1 MSDDEK
7 KGGDGG
13 KDGDGDKPET
23 GFVKDIRKQS
33 QDFPGW
39 YTDVVRKAQLADY
52 SPVRGCMVIR
62 PYGYGLW
69 EFIRDALD
77 GLIKQTGH
85 ENWYF
90 PALIPLSFL
99 MKEAEHVEGFEPE
112 FAMVTRGGGKDLEE
126 PLVLRPTS
134 ETMIASVLRDYIQ
147 SYRDLPVLTNQWN
160 NVFRWE
166 LRTRLFL
173 RTLEFLWQEGHTF
186 HETAAEAEE
195 EVFRMLEQYR
205 RIAEEWCAVPVLAGR
220 KSETEKFAGA
230 QYSTS
235 IEGMML
241 DGKALQM
248 GTSHYFGQNF
258 TRAYDLTFTAR
269 SNAREH
275 PYSTSWGVST
285 RMVGAVV
292 MAHGDDFGLQLPPRI
307 APVQVVI
314 IPIFRTE
321 TERSQIES
329 ALTGILA
336 ELDDIRIKVDWR
348 DERPGFKFNEWEL
361 KGVPIRMEIGPR
373 DLAKGAVMLV
383 RRLDR
388 AKTAVAVGD
397 LGTAIPAMLE
407 SIQADLFKRAQQFRE
422 AHTVRVDSLESLI
435 RYFSESVGFVIT
447 PWCGAE
453 EDEIKVKGATSGA
466 TTRVVL
472 GKLDGQQRCAI
483 CGRPA
488 TLEVAW
494 GKAY

>member
-1 MSDDEK
+1 MAVDEK
-7 KGGDGG
+7 
-13 KDGDGDKPET
+13 ET

-33 QDFPGW
+33 ADFPGW
-39 YTDVVRKAQLADY
+39 YNDVVRKAQLADY

-62 PYGYGLW
+62 PYGYAIW
-69 EFIRDALD
+69 ENIRDALD
-77 GLIKQTGH
+77 SLIKQTGH

-99 MKEAEHVEGFEPE
+99 MKEAQHVEGFQPE
-112 FAMVTRGGGKDLEE
+112 FAMVTRGGGKELEE

-186 HETAAEAEE
+186 HETAVEAEE
-195 EVFRMLEQYR
+195 EVARMLDCYR

-220 KSETEKFAGA
+220 KSDTEKFAGA

-235 IEGMML
+235 IEGMMV

-248 GTSHYFGQNF
+248 GTSHYFGENF
-258 TRAYDLTFTAR
+258 SRAYDLTFTGR
-269 SNAREH
+269 NNERQYPH
-275 PYSTSWGVST
+275 STSWGVST

-292 MAHGDDFGLQLPPRI
+292 MAHGDDSGLQLPPRI

-314 IPIFRTE
+314 VPIFRSDA
-321 TERSQIES
+321 ERRQIES
-329 ALTGILA
+329 ALVGVKE
-336 ELDDIRIKVDWR
+336 ELKDIRVKVDWR
-348 DERPGFKFNEWEL
+348 EERPGFKFNEWEL
-361 KGVPIRMEIGPR
+361 KGVPIRLEIGPR
-373 DLAKGAVMLV
+373 DLAKGEATLV

-388 AKTAVAVGD
+388 SKRSVP
-397 LGTAIPAMLE
+397 LQELSLAIPAMLE
-407 SIQADLFKRAQQFRE
+407 EVQLGLFGRAKQFRE
-422 AHTVRVDSLESLI
+422 QHTVQLDSLDGLI
-435 RYFSESVGFVIT
+435 KFFETSIGFVIT
-447 PWCGAE
+447 PWCGRE
-453 EDEIKVKGATSGA
+453 EDERIVKDRTTA
-466 TTRVVL
+466 TTRVIL
-472 GKLDGQQRCAI
+472 SGSTNLNKPCAV

-488 TLEVAW
+488 TVEVAC
-494 GKAY
+494 GKSY

>member
-1 MSDDEK
+1 MADD
-7 KGGDGG
+7 
-13 KDGDGDKPET
+13 DKPES
-23 GFVKDIRKQS
+23 GFVKEIRKQS
-33 QDFPGW
+33 VDFPGW

-62 PYGYGLW
+62 PYGYAIW
-69 EFIRDALD
+69 ENIRDPLD
-77 GLIKQTGH
+77 GLIKETGH

-99 MKEAEHVEGFEPE
+99 LKEAEHVEGFQPE
-112 FAMVTRGGGKDLEE
+112 FAMVTRGGGKELEE

-195 EVFRMLEQYR
+195 EVARMLEQYR
-205 RIAEEWCAVPVLAGR
+205 RIAEEWCSVPVLAGR
-220 KSETEKFAGA
+220 KSDSEKFAGA

-235 IEGMML
+235 IEGMMM

-248 GTSHYFGQNF
+248 GTSHYFGENF
-258 TRAYDLTFTAR
+258 TRAYDLTFTGR
-269 SNAREH
+269 SNERQYPH
-275 PYSTSWGVST
+275 STSWGVST

-292 MAHGDDFGLQLPPRI
+292 MAHGDDSGLQLPPRI
-307 APVQVVI
+307 APVQVII
-314 IPIFRTE
+314 IPIFRSD
-321 TERSQIES
+321 TERSQIEA
-329 ALTGILA
+329 ALQQVLA
-336 ELDDIRIKVDWR
+336 DLEDIRVKVDWR

-361 KGVPIRMEIGPR
+361 KGVPLRIEIGPR
-373 DLAKGAVMLV
+373 DLAKGEATIV
-383 RRLDR
+383 RRLNR
-388 AKTAVAVGD
+388 AKQTVPLNE
-397 LGTAIPAMLE
+397 LGVAIPAMLE
-407 SIQADLFKRAQQFRE
+407 EIQAALFTRGREFRE
-422 AHTVRVDSLESLI
+422 AHTVKLDSLEAMVRFFDTSI
-435 RYFSESVGFVIT
+435 GFVVT
-447 PWCGAE
+447 PWCGRE
-453 EDEIKVKGATSGA
+453 EDERTVSDQTKA
-466 TTRVVL
+466 TTRVIL
-472 GKLDGQQRCAI
+472 AGSEGKGRPCAI

-488 TLEVAW
+488 TVEVVW

>member
-1 MSDDEK
+1 MADDE
-7 KGGDGG
+7 G
-13 KDGDGDKPET
+13 KER

-33 QDFPGW
+33 VDFPGW
-39 YTDVVRKAQLADY
+39 YTDVVRKAELADY

-62 PYGYGLW
+62 PYGYALW
-69 EFIRDALD
+69 ENIRDALD

-112 FAMVTRGGGKDLEE
+112 FAMVTRGGGKELEE

-186 HETAAEAEE
+186 HETATEAEE
-195 EVFRMLEQYR
+195 EVARMLEQYR

-220 KSETEKFAGA
+220 KTDSEKFAGA
-230 QYSTS
+230 QYSMS
-235 IEGMML
+235 IEGMMM

-258 TRAYDLTFTAR
+258 TRAYDLTFTGR
-269 SNAREH
+269 GNALEH

-307 APVQVVI
+307 APIQVVI
-314 IPIFRTE
+314 IPIFRSDV
-321 TERSQIES
+321 EREQIK
-329 ALTGILA
+329 ATLA
-336 ELDDIRIKVDWR
+336 GVLDELEDIRVKVDWR

-361 KGVPIRMEIGPR
+361 KGVPLRIEVGPR
-373 DLAKGAVMLV
+373 DLAKGEATVV

-388 AKTAVAVGD
+388 LKKQVPLSELALT
-397 LGTAIPAMLE
+397 IPAMLE
-407 SIQADLFKRAQQFRE
+407 KIQEALLARAREFRE
-422 AHTVRVDSLESLI
+422 QHTVRLDSLDALVKFFDTEI
-435 RYFSESVGFVIT
+435 GFVVT
-447 PWCGAE
+447 PWCGRA
-453 EDEIKVKGATSGA
+453 EDEQTVKEKTTA
-466 TTRVVL
+466 TTRVILPGSGGPSVV
-472 GKLDGQQRCAI
+472 CAI

-488 TLEVAW
+488 VTEVAW

>member
-1 MSDDEK
+1 MADDE
-7 KGGDGG
+7 GR
-13 KDGDGDKPET
+13 ES
-23 GFVKDIRKQS
+23 GFVKEIRKQS
-33 QDFPGW
+33 VDFPGW
-39 YTDVVRKAQLADY
+39 YNDVVRKAQLADY

-62 PYGYGLW
+62 PYGYALW
-69 EFIRDALD
+69 ENIRDALD

-112 FAMVTRGGGKDLEE
+112 FAMVTRGGGKELEE

-186 HETAAEAEE
+186 HETATEAEE
-195 EVFRMLEQYR
+195 EVARMLEQYR

-220 KSETEKFAGA
+220 KTDSEKFAGA

-235 IEGMML
+235 IEGMMM

-258 TRAYDLTFTAR
+258 TRAYDLTFTGR
-269 SNAREH
+269 SNEREY

-307 APVQVVI
+307 APIQVIV
-314 IPIFRTE
+314 IPIFRGDA
-321 TERSQIES
+321 ERQQIET
-329 ALTGILA
+329 ALTGVLD
-336 ELDDIRIKVDWR
+336 ELEDIRVKVDWR

-361 KGVPIRMEIGPR
+361 KGVPLRIEVGPR
-373 DLAKGAVMLV
+373 DLAKGEATVV

-388 AKTAVAVGD
+388 LKKAVPLAE
-397 LGTAIPAMLE
+397 LALTIPAMLE
-407 SIQADLFKRAQQFRE
+407 KIQEALLARAREFRE
-422 AHTVRVDSLESLI
+422 QHTVRVDSLDALVKFFDSQI
-435 RYFSESVGFVIT
+435 GFVVT
-447 PWCGAE
+447 PWCGRP
-453 EDEIKVKGATSGA
+453 EDEQIVKERTSA
-466 TTRVVL
+466 TTRVIL
-472 GKLDGQQRCAI
+472 PRSGGPQPACAI

-488 TLEVAW
+488 VMDVAW

>member
-1 MSDDEK
+1 MADD
-7 KGGDGG
+7 
-13 KDGDGDKPET
+13 DKPES
-23 GFVKDIRKQS
+23 GFVKEIRKQS
-33 QDFPGW
+33 ADFPGW

-62 PYGYGLW
+62 PYGYALW
-69 EFIRDALD
+69 ENIRDGLD

-99 MKEAEHVEGFEPE
+99 MKEAEHVEGFQPE
-112 FAMVTRGGGKDLEE
+112 FAMVTRGGGKELEE

-195 EVFRMLEQYR
+195 EVARMLEQYR

-220 KSETEKFAGA
+220 KTDSEKFAGA

-258 TRAYDLTFTAR
+258 SRAYDLSFTGR
-269 SNAREH
+269 GNEREY

-307 APVQVVI
+307 APVQAVVV
-314 IPIFRTE
+314 PIFRGDA
-321 TERSQIES
+321 ERQQVATAIT
-329 ALTGILA
+329 ALMTA
-336 ELDDIRIKVDWR
+336 LDDIRVKVDWR

-361 KGVPIRMEIGPR
+361 KGVPLRIEIGPR
-373 DLAKGAVMLV
+373 DLAAGQVTVV

-388 AKTAVAVGD
+388 LKKPVPLAELETV
-397 LGTAIPAMLE
+397 IPAMLE
-407 SIQADLFKRAQQFRE
+407 HIQTALFERARKFRE
-422 AHTVRVDSLESLI
+422 EHTVRLDSLTALARFFEESI
-435 RYFSESVGFVIT
+435 GFVIT
-447 PWCGAE
+447 PWCGRP
-453 EDEIKVKGATSGA
+453 EDEAQVKKETTA

-472 GKLDGQQRCAI
+472 QEAPPANASCAI
-483 CGRPA
+483 CGRAA
-488 TLEVAW
+488 TLEVVW
-494 GKAY
+494 GKSY

>member
-1 MSDDEK
+1 MADD
-7 KGGDGG
+7 
-13 KDGDGDKPET
+13 DKPES
-23 GFVKDIRKQS
+23 GFVKEIRKQS
-33 QDFPGW
+33 ADFPGW

-62 PYGYGLW
+62 PYGYSLW
-69 EFIRDALD
+69 ENIRDPLD
-77 GLIKQTGH
+77 GLIKETGH

-99 MKEAEHVEGFEPE
+99 MKEAEHVEGFQPE
-112 FAMVTRGGGKDLEE
+112 FAMVTRGGGKELEE

-186 HETAAEAEE
+186 HETAGEAEE
-195 EVFRMLEQYR
+195 EVVRMLEQYR

-220 KSETEKFAGA
+220 KSDTEKFAGA
-230 QYSTS
+230 QYSMS
-235 IEGMML
+235 IEGMMV

-248 GTSHYFGQNF
+248 GTSHYFGDNF
-258 TRAYDLTFTAR
+258 TRAYDLTFTGR
-269 SNAREH
+269 TNERQY

-292 MAHGDDFGLQLPPRI
+292 MAHGDDSGLQLPPRI
-307 APVQVVI
+307 APVQVII
-314 IPIFRTE
+314 IPIFRSDS
-321 TERSQIES
+321 ERSQIDT
-329 ALTGILA
+329 ALQQVLTDL
-336 ELDDIRIKVDWR
+336 EDIRVKVDWR

-361 KGVPIRMEIGPR
+361 KGVPLRIEIGPR
-373 DLAKGAVMLV
+373 DLAKGEVTVV
-383 RRLDR
+383 RRLNR
-388 AKTAVAVGD
+388 AKQNVPLGD
-397 LGTAIPAMLE
+397 LGVAVPAMLE
-407 SIQADLFKRAQQFRE
+407 EIQAALFTRAREFRE
-422 AHTVRVDSLESLI
+422 AHTVRLDSLEALVKFFDTSI
-435 RYFSESVGFVIT
+435 GFVVT
-447 PWCGAE
+447 PWCGRA
-453 EDEIKVKGATSGA
+453 EDERTVKDRTTA
-466 TTRVVL
+466 TTRVIL
-472 GKLDGQQRCAI
+472 GASGPAARPCGI

-488 TLEVAW
+488 TVEVAW

>member
-1 MSDDEK
+1 MADER
-7 KGGDGG
+7 DS
-13 KDGDGDKPET
+13 
-23 GFVKDIRKQS
+23 GFVKEIRKQS
-33 QDFPGW
+33 ADFPGW

-62 PYGYGLW
+62 PYGYSLW
-69 EFIRDALD
+69 ENIRDPLD
-77 GLIKQTGH
+77 GLIKETGH

-99 MKEAEHVEGFEPE
+99 MKEAEHVEGFQPE
-112 FAMVTRGGGKDLEE
+112 FAMVTRGGGKELEE

-186 HETAAEAEE
+186 HETAGEAEE
-195 EVFRMLEQYR
+195 EVVRMLEQYR

-220 KSETEKFAGA
+220 KSDTEKFAGA
-230 QYSTS
+230 QYSMS
-235 IEGMML
+235 IEGMMV

-248 GTSHYFGQNF
+248 GTSHYFGDNF
-258 TRAYDLTFTAR
+258 TRAYDLTFTGR
-269 SNAREH
+269 TNERQY

-292 MAHGDDFGLQLPPRI
+292 MAHGDDSGLQLPPRI
-307 APVQVVI
+307 APVQVII
-314 IPIFRTE
+314 IPIFRSE
-321 TERSQIES
+321 SERLQIDT
-329 ALTGILA
+329 ALQQVLTDL
-336 ELDDIRIKVDWR
+336 EDIRVKVDWR

-361 KGVPIRMEIGPR
+361 KGVPLRIEIGPR
-373 DLAKGAVMLV
+373 DLAKGEVTVV
-383 RRLDR
+383 RRLNR
-388 AKTAVAVGD
+388 AKQNVPLGD
-397 LGTAIPAMLE
+397 LGVTVPAMLE
-407 SIQADLFKRAQQFRE
+407 EIQAALFTRAREFRE
-422 AHTVRVDSLESLI
+422 AHTVRLDSLDALVKFFDTSI
-435 RYFSESVGFVIT
+435 GFVVT
-447 PWCGAE
+447 PWCGRA
-453 EDEIKVKGATSGA
+453 EDERTVKDRTTA
-466 TTRVVL
+466 TTRVIL
-472 GKLDGQQRCAI
+472 GASGPAAQPCAI

-488 TLEVAW
+488 SVEVAW

>member
-1 MSDDEK
+1 MADD
-7 KGGDGG
+7 
-13 KDGDGDKPET
+13 DKPES
-23 GFVKDIRKQS
+23 GFVKEIRKQS
-33 QDFPGW
+33 ADFPGW

-62 PYGYGLW
+62 PYGYSLW
-69 EFIRDALD
+69 ENIRDPLD
-77 GLIKQTGH
+77 GLIKETGH

-99 MKEAEHVEGFEPE
+99 MKEAEHVEGFQPE
-112 FAMVTRGGGKDLEE
+112 FAMVTRGGGKELEE

-186 HETAAEAEE
+186 HETAGEAEE
-195 EVFRMLEQYR
+195 EVVRMLEQYR

-220 KSETEKFAGA
+220 KSDTEKFAGA
-230 QYSTS
+230 QYSMS
-235 IEGMML
+235 IEGMMV

-248 GTSHYFGQNF
+248 GTSHYFGDNF
-258 TRAYDLTFTAR
+258 TRAYDLTFTGR
-269 SNAREH
+269 TNERQF

-292 MAHGDDFGLQLPPRI
+292 MAHGDDSGLQLPPRI
-307 APVQVVI
+307 APVQVII
-314 IPIFRTE
+314 IPIFRSDS
-321 TERSQIES
+321 ERSQIDT
-329 ALTGILA
+329 ALQQVLTDL
-336 ELDDIRIKVDWR
+336 EDIRVKVDWR

-361 KGVPIRMEIGPR
+361 KGVPLRIEIGPR
-373 DLAKGAVMLV
+373 DLAKGEVTLV
-383 RRLDR
+383 RRLNR
-388 AKTAVAVGD
+388 AKQNVPLGD
-397 LGTAIPAMLE
+397 LGVTVPAMLE
-407 SIQADLFKRAQQFRE
+407 EIQAALFTRAREFRE
-422 AHTVRVDSLESLI
+422 AHTVRLDSLEALVKFFDTSI
-435 RYFSESVGFVIT
+435 GFVVT
-447 PWCGAE
+447 PWCGRA
-453 EDEIKVKGATSGA
+453 EDERTVKDRTTA
-466 TTRVVL
+466 TTRVIL
-472 GKLDGQQRCAI
+472 GASGPAAQPCGI

-488 TLEVAW
+488 TVEVAW